1 MDSTTLL
8 SVVSGA
14 VLLSIILVTSLCT
27 YCWRHKQPTSIP
39 QRSSDSSPEYNSTFV
54 VRHPQSTYAPHP
66 DPHRIINVPYPLPNS
81 LSSPSITVT
90 KVPSCPPSETGS
102 QASYVNQNGEK
113 RSNIH
118 DDEHDS
124 EDERDIQLPGDYIT
138 VIPDPP
144 HSPGKQ
150 PSSQSSDNTNNY
162 INELSGSEDDS
173 ISDSHDYE
181 NFKNSSDLQNQ
192 PACLSRGSM
201 SSDDDQGS
209 SEYVNTA

>member
-102 QASYVNQNGEK
+102 QASYVNYDN
-113 RSNIH
+113 
-118 DDEHDS
+118 
-124 EDERDIQLPGDYIT
+124 EDEQDIQLPGDYIT